1 MICEMFAYY
10 KTIGISLLQKLEDI
24 YNKYGYCM
32 NTLHSYEFEGSS
44 GMVKIKSIMSNF
56 RKVHKNIGH
65 CKIESVGS

>member
-32 NTLHSYEFEGSS
+32 NTLHSYEFEGS
-44 GMVKIKSIMSNF
+44 
-56 RKVHKNIGH
+56 
-65 CKIESVGS
+65 